1 MFHLGFNEPG
11 KEGTMCTAFSCCRV
25 YQQCLRV
32 WIFYA
37 IQVPGSSPTT
47 PWALRP
53 ERLQWFMRPNP
64 RFGSGKRGQGLAQIA
79 AFFGLAGLSTLVS
92 LSTVTPAQAGAQL
105 PFGNRRKLDSRLRG
119 NDGGVERGMNTPN
132 HAGALAL
139 FHCKRLIWLKALAG
153 TFPSILFQR
162 SAVQS

>member
-1 MFHLGFNEPG
+1 
-11 KEGTMCTAFSCCRV
+11 MCTAFSYCRV
-25 YQQCLRV
+25 YQQCLRMM
-32 WIFYA
+32 ISYA
-37 IQVPGSSPTT
+37 IIIPGSNPTT

-64 RFGSGKRGQGLAQIA
+64 WFGFGKRGQGLAQIA

-105 PFGNRRKLDSRLRG
+105 PFADRRKLDSRLRG
-119 NDGGVERGMNTPN
+119 NDARGVIAVKRLNTPN

-162 SAVQS
+162 SAVRV

>member
-1 MFHLGFNEPG
+1 
-11 KEGTMCTAFSCCRV
+11 MCTAFSYCRV

-64 RFGSGKRGQGLAQIA
+64 WFGFGKRGQGLAQIA
-79 AFFGLAGLSTLVS
+79 AFFGFGCLSTLVS
-92 LSTVTPAQAGAQL
+92 LFTVTPAQAGAQL
-105 PFGNRRKLDSRLRG
+105 PFADRRKLDSRLRG
-119 NDGGVERGMNTPN
+119 NDGGVEFGMNTPN
-132 HAGALAL
+132 HAGALASFSTL
-139 FHCKRLIWLKALAG
+139 KRLIWLKALAG